1 MSAAECQQCPCI
13 KSAECIE
20 CDHITGE
27 GTLAW
32 CKRGFERSAT
42 DVSKCSACPPG
53 QFSAGGENVCVD
65 KCPMFTADRGT
76 CTSSVV
82 SMGCKW
88 SDLHKLCYADPMN
101 PDYLVFETT
110 LDEAAIKEK
119 MEGVLGR
126 NVTLIFADAINKK
139 WVVIIEE
146 PGEDG
151 LLVDTLAP
159 QGQMYFNTDP
169 TKSGYEPQTTVV
181 VPDSGKQNAV
191 SLLVALIALLTTAL
205 LSF

>member
-1 MSAAECQQCPCI
+1 
-13 KSAECIE
+13 
-20 CDHITGE
+20 
-27 GTLAW
+27 
-32 CKRGFERSAT
+32 
-42 DVSKCSACPPG
+42 
-53 QFSAGGENVCVD
+53 
-65 KCPMFTADRGT
+65 
-76 CTSSVV
+76 
-82 SMGCKW
+82 
-88 SDLHKLCYADPMN
+88 
-101 PDYLVFETT
+101 
-110 LDEAAIKEK
+110 

-159 QGQMYFNTDP
+159 QGQMYFKSDP
-169 TKSGYEPQTTVV
+169 TKSGYVPQTTVV